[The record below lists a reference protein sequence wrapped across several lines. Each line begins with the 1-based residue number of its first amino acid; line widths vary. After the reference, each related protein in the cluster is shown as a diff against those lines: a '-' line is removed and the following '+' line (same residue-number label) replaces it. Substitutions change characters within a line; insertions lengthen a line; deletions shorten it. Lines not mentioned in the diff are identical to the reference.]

1 MGVGGSKGR
10 LFTLRHSIF
19 DSFIS
24 ILFAPFFCGFLTV
37 DNAVDRVD
45 RSGEFEKKKTKQN
58 TNCNFSIVRDLALRW
73 RANRVAIQADRCLVS
88 HEIRV
93 SLSMEKERPTL
104 WFEITTER
112 PNSNRRFPSAIGD
125 AYL

>member
-45 RSGEFEKKKTKQN
+45 RSGEFEKKKNKTKHKLQFLYRSGPGPALESKSGCNPSRSMPCLARDTRLSLDGKRETN
-58 TNCNFSIVRDLALRW
+58 TLVR
-73 RANRVAIQADRCLVS
+73 N
-88 HEIRV
+88 HNG
-93 SLSMEKERPTL
+93 
-104 WFEITTER
+104 TT
-112 PNSNRRFPSAIGD
+112 
-125 AYL
+125 